1 MTMILTV
8 ALAIALLGDI
18 VLGVLLVRAKKKTP
32 TPKLDVT
39 AQDLLHDLTR
49 RGFAVLKLDV
59 IDPDSIL
66 LRR

>member
-1 MTMILTV
+1 MMIQTVGLALSLSGNV
-8 ALAIALLGDI
+8 ALTTLL
-18 VLGVLLVRAKKKTP
+18 LFRAKKKPP
-32 TPKLDVT
+32 TPKLDLT

-59 IDPDSIL
+59 IDPESIL